1 MDSGLYQDKYR
12 VASTRWYGYDYSQ
25 NGAYFVTICTHNRRR
40 YFGEIQAGQAIG
52 KAAVLAPTPLAERA
66 LACWQEIPNH
76 FAFAVPDAFVVMP
89 DHVHG
94 IIFFHKLDTNT
105 EAAAT
110 FGPQSQNLAAVVRGF
125 KVGVKAWATRT
136 GVEFTWQ
143 QGYFDRV
150 VRNEAELQKAREYI
164 RNNPSQW
171 SADHEKADG
180 LFR

>member
-1 MDSGLYQDKYR
+1 
-12 VASTRWYGYDYSQ
+12 
-25 NGAYFVTICTHNRRR
+25 
-40 YFGEIQAGQAIG
+40 
-52 KAAVLAPTPLAERA
+52 
-66 LACWQEIPNH
+66 
-76 FAFAVPDAFVVMP
+76 MP

-94 IIFFHKLDTNT
+94 IIFFHKPDTNT

-125 KVGVKAWATRT
+125 KVGVKAWATRA

-143 QGYFDRV
+143 RRYFDRV
-150 VRNEAELQKAREYI
+150 IRNEVELQKAREYI

-171 SADHEKADG
+171 SADHDKADG

>member
-12 VASTRWYGYDYSQ
+12 VASTRWHGYDYSQ
-25 NGAYFVTICTHNRRR
+25 NGAYFVTICTQNRRR
-40 YFGEIQAGQAIG
+40 YFGEICARQVVGAE
-52 KAAVLAPTPLAERA
+52 AVLASTPLVERA
-66 LACWQEIPNH
+66 VACWQEIPGH
-76 FAFAVPDAFVVMP
+76 FPFAVPDAFMVMP

-94 IIFFHKLDTNT
+94 IIFFHKPDTNT
-105 EAAAT
+105 EAPAR

-136 GVEFTWQ
+136 GVEFMWQ

-150 VRNEAELQKAREYI
+150 IRNETELQKAREYI

-171 SADHEKADG
+171 SADHEKTDG